1 MMRVMEQMSSR
12 RHRATAIIDAV
23 TGIVAER
30 GLDHVSVREVA
41 AAAGVSIGTV
51 QHYFPT
57 KQEMLAAAYTEAAGR
72 IRARLE
78 ALQLGRDAR
87 RNLSLVLRELLPLDE
102 QRRGET
108 RVYMAFAAAAATS
121 PSLAEIQQAVLTE
134 LHTVLTDTF
143 AGAWGPTATPDRC
156 LLAAHAAIA
165 LADGLAFHAVTTTRW
180 LPSLQLTA
188 TVDLVLE
195 ALLGS
200 A

>member
-1 MMRVMEQMSSR
+1 MVLGMEQMSSR
-12 RHRATAIIDAV
+12 RHRQAAIIDAV

-57 KQEMLAAAYTEAAGR
+57 KQQMLAAAYTDAVRR

-78 ALQLGRDAR
+78 ALQLDRDAR
-87 RNLSLVLRELLPLDE
+87 GNLALVLRELLPLDD
-102 QRRGET
+102 QRRVET

-121 PSLAEIQQAVLTE
+121 PSLADIQQTILTE
-134 LHTVLTDTF
+134 LHTALTDAF
-143 AGAWGPTATPDRC
+143 AQAWGDTATPARC

-180 LPSLQLTA
+180 LPSRKLIA

-195 ALLGS
+195 ALLCR
-200 A
+200 